1 MNFNCLYM
9 IRSTFFQR
17 VSVII
22 GFCLTVLR
30 VDAQETTGPKYLYE
44 VGGMAGGAFY
54 MGDANKNTVLMNMN
68 PAVEA
73 LFRYNVNFRVALK
86 ANLSW
91 ARVTGA
97 TEGLENVFPDRAQV
111 SFDRNVIDLGGQA
124 EFNFFPY
131 SDEFK
136 YLNTKRVSPYIA
148 GGFGLAAAPGGG
160 DLFFSPYISSG
171 TGVKY
176 KLKSRINI
184 GAEWSIRK
192 LFSDRLD
199 VNGSNELLDNPYRME
214 SGWLKNK
221 DWYSML
227 MISVT
232 YDFGLR
238 NCNCNRKDMDS
249 KK

>member
-1 MNFNCLYM
+1 M
-9 IRSTFFQR
+9 RSTFFQR
-17 VSVII
+17 TGVVILLCI
-22 GFCLTVLR
+22 TFLR
-30 VDAQETTGPKYLYE
+30 VDAQEYLYE
-44 VGGMAGGAFY
+44 IGGAVGGAFY
-54 MGDANKNTVLMNMN
+54 MGDANKNTVFMNMN

-73 LFRYNVNFRVALK
+73 LFRYNANFRVAFK

-97 TEGLENVFPDRAQV
+97 TGGLENVFPDRAQV

-131 SDEFK
+131 PYSDK
-136 YLNTKRVSPYIA
+136 NRYLYTKRVSPYIA
-148 GGFGLAAAPGGG
+148 GGFGLAASPGNG
-160 DLFFSPYISSG
+160 DLFFSPYVSLG

-176 KLKSRINI
+176 KLKNRINI

-192 LFSDRLD
+192 LFSDGLD
-199 VNGSNELLDNPYRME
+199 VNGGNRLLDNPYGME

-227 MISVT
+227 TISVT

-238 NCNCNRKDMDS
+238 NCNCNKKDMDG